1 MNYSQSTVW
10 INEKFS
16 LTEKKFRE
24 INYLVISLVKTLLS
38 RNFCQKMHYA
48 TVCYFHEFPLIS
60 EIFRENKVKIFLKL
74 LLQIMGLHVGNF
86 FFIKSHENMKY
97 RPDFVLIVR
106 VEIFL
111 IDQFI
116 AEQLEV
122 EVC

>member
-1 MNYSQSTVW
+1 MYPPHHILHVFDEYFVKSKYSVS
-10 INEKFS
+10 
-16 LTEKKFRE
+16 
-24 INYLVISLVKTLLS
+24 
-38 RNFCQKMHYA
+38 
-48 TVCYFHEFPLIS
+48 TVCYFHELPLIS
-60 EIFRENKVKIFLKL
+60 EIFREIKVLKL

-86 FFIKSHENMKY
+86 FFIKNHENMKY

-111 IDQFI
+111 IDLFI

>member
-1 MNYSQSTVW
+1 M
-10 INEKFS
+10 
-16 LTEKKFRE
+16 
-24 INYLVISLVKTLLS
+24 
-38 RNFCQKMHYA
+38 
-48 TVCYFHEFPLIS
+48 CYFHEFPLVS